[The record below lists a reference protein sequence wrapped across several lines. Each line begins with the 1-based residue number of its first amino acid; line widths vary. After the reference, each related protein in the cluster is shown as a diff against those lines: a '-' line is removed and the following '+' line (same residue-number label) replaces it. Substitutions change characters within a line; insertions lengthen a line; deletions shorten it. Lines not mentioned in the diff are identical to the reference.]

1 VTTLQTADGR
11 LLRAQRP
18 PGAWTSAGGFF
29 PASFPPLWSN
39 GETVDGSASLVSY
52 EQIFRS
58 QPVVAAAVNK
68 LTRRIA
74 TLPLDAYKR
83 TGDNAREVVRGD
95 TLDSLI
101 KHPMPRWG
109 TTHLV
114 AHIAQSLL
122 THGNAIV
129 AKVRSNGPDEPPD
142 RLWPLNW
149 AYMNAYGPIGGTI
162 EWWSTTQF
170 EGVERFVATAD
181 TVHFAWPGPDGGELG
196 VSPLEQLG
204 ITLRIEDAAQRE
216 QTAMFRNG
224 IRPSAA
230 VAVED
235 EKPTREKLLLAK
247 EFVESAH
254 KGMDKSGSWL
264 FTGANTTVTP
274 LTWTPVEAALME
286 QRQLSREEVGMV
298 YDLAGPL
305 INDLTHGTYSNVAE
319 LLKGLYRDVIPPW
332 TTLIVET
339 LQSQLLDPEPAWLDR
354 LFRFDF
360 TDKLRGDPAEMATSL
375 KTQVEAG
382 LITRNEG
389 REVLGKE
396 PDGNPDD
403 PENPANQLSA
413 NLNNQ
418 GPIAAMSGD
427 GVSPPASPASQG

>member
-18 PGAWTSAGGFF
+18 AGAGITTGGFF
-29 PASFPPLWSN
+29 PSSFPPLWSN
-39 GETVDGSASLVSY
+39 GETTGDSGNLVSY
-52 EQIFRS
+52 EAIFRS

-74 TLPLDAYKR
+74 TLPLDAYQR
-83 TGDNAREVVRGD
+83 TGDNAREIVRGD

-101 KHPMPRWG
+101 RHPMPRWG

-122 THGNAIV
+122 THGNTVV
-129 AKVRSNGPDEPPD
+129 AKVRTNGPDEPPD
-142 RLWPLNW
+142 RLWPLDW
-149 AYMNAYGPIGGTI
+149 AHMNAYGPTGGTI

-170 EGVERFVATAD
+170 GEERFIAAAD
-181 TVHFAWPGPDGGELG
+181 TVHFAWPGPDGGEIG

-204 ITLRIEDAAQRE
+204 VTLRIEDAAQRE
-216 QTAMFRNG
+216 QASMFRNG

-230 VAVED
+230 VAMED

-264 FTGANTTVTP
+264 FTGANTKVTP
-274 LTWTPVEAALME
+274 LSWTPVEAALMQ

-305 INDLTHGTYSNVAE
+305 MNDLTHGTYSNVAE

-339 LQSQLLDPEPAWLDR
+339 FQSQLLDPEPAWLDR

-360 TDKLRGDPAEMATSL
+360 TDKLRGDPSEMATSL

-382 LITRNEG
+382 LISRNEG

-396 PDGNPDD
+396 PDGDPNDD
-403 PENPANQLSA
+403 TNPANQLTA

-418 GPIAAMSGD
+418 GTIAAMSGTD
-427 GVSPPASPASQG
+427 ANSTPPPPA

>member
-1 VTTLQTADGR
+1 
-11 LLRAQRP
+11 
-18 PGAWTSAGGFF
+18 
-29 PASFPPLWSN
+29 
-39 GETVDGSASLVSY
+39 
-52 EQIFRS
+52 
-58 QPVVAAAVNK
+58 
-68 LTRRIA
+68 
-74 TLPLDAYKR
+74 
-83 TGDNAREVVRGD
+83 
-95 TLDSLI
+95 
-101 KHPMPRWG
+101 
-109 TTHLV
+109 
-114 AHIAQSLL
+114 
-122 THGNAIV
+122 
-129 AKVRSNGPDEPPD
+129 
-142 RLWPLNW
+142 
-149 AYMNAYGPIGGTI
+149 
-162 EWWSTTQF
+162 
-170 EGVERFVATAD
+170 
-181 TVHFAWPGPDGGELG
+181 
-196 VSPLEQLG
+196 
-204 ITLRIEDAAQRE
+204 
-216 QTAMFRNG
+216 MFRNG

-427 GVSPPASPASQG
+427 GVSPPASPASQA